1 MEVVETK
8 SSDNSNVKHWA
19 NFLECIKT
27 RQRPAADIEI
37 CYKSTVTCLLAN
49 ISIQSKQRV
58 DWDEANN
65 RIAQPELRKYMS
77 RPERAPWKISV

>member
-1 MEVVETK
+1 
-8 SSDNSNVKHWA
+8 
-19 NFLECIKT
+19 
-27 RQRPAADIEI
+27 
-37 CYKSTVTCLLAN
+37 LAN

-58 DWDEANN
+58 DWDEAND